1 MDLAT
6 EHVTTHDLSHV
17 RDNTKFMKGVVVF
30 QAVKRPL
37 DTSEHLDTTPI
48 AAQEPLLLLPPPVVL
63 GALLVMC
70 VRLVPFAPSDP
81 AEIAGRPVMLGRVIL
96 SSNATTAKA
105 SVISAIVAPTQSRWS
120 AIIAVRPVTRSRN
133 VQLNREPDRLRGV
146 VDHAA
151 KIARLLST
159 WARSAESLASCTK
172 HVPQTESPSAS
183 TINASSGAVP
193 PTSTQAEVTND
204 NPFWQTGTN
213 GDRDREGPTT
223 DNGADRAVEE
233 VADQELPPVIQSLEI
248 PTTQT
253 LTVKLDTQVLD
264 QHIISCS
271 VRFESSFEV
280 PIKVAPRGLAYRT
293 ATVRFTTDNI
303 ADQLSVQEVEIDSDI
318 VETLLPSTIRDSIS
332 SLLTSDDRD
341 SRLYHISFT
350 TDPSLYNDNSKVFLG
365 RHFYADSDMGPYTS
379 AIRAARDMLYSSEQV
394 VVHFFTID
402 SEWIQD
408 HISTV
413 LSSLEAQYNEYMLSK
428 WWKGGDV
435 NV

>member
-1 MDLAT
+1 MVCHNCGETGHKKSECPAKP
-6 EHVTTHDLSHV
+6 
-17 RDNTKFMKGVVVF
+17 R
-30 QAVKRPL
+30 ARPF
-37 DTSEHLDTTPI
+37 TRRRGPCCENCSSSEHLGEECGESCKVCGS
-48 AAQEPLLLLPPPVVL
+48 Q
-63 GALLVMC
+63 
-70 VRLVPFAPSDP
+70 
-81 AEIAGRPVMLGRVIL
+81 
-96 SSNATTAKA
+96 
-105 SVISAIVAPTQSRWS
+105 
-120 AIIAVRPVTRSRN
+120 
-133 VQLNREPDRLRGV
+133 
-146 VDHAA
+146 DHT
-151 KIARLLST
+151 IT
-159 WARSAESLASCTK
+159 SCTK
-172 HVPQTESPSAS
+172 HSPQTESPSAS

-204 NPFWQTGTN
+204 NPSWQTGTN
-213 GDRDREGPTT
+213 GDRDGEDPTA

-264 QHIISCS
+264 QHITSCS

-280 PIKVAPRGLAYRT
+280 PIEVAPRGLAHRT

-413 LSSLEAQYNEYMLSK
+413 SSSLEAQYNEYMLSK

-435 NV
+435 NVQKGMQLPLHERPAYQIPPRFQFDDRVEYLTTQFYIAISNLEKTANNPTVESVARIISFPGGSDRVFIACIAMTADTNLQYGCSH